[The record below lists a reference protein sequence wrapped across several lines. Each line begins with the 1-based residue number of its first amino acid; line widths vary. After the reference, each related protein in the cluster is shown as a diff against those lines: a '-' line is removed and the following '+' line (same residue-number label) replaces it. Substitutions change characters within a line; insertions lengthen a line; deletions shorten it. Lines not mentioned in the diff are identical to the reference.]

1 MAAAILAIKRKNR
14 EGGGRRFSL
23 RKRKSIDDD
32 GAPPEWAK
40 NSKCFAMWNRF
51 WSQTTID
58 EKFWSLQPK
67 AAKLYA
73 NPKSQGIV
81 AALIFGN
88 FISNIVEKEIDP
100 TSTLY
105 SDTFY
110 ALECFFNIS
119 FLIELIINV
128 YAHWFW
134 KFVKSAWNW
143 FDLLVV
149 TIGMMSVLKLTE
161 GPLSLLRNLRAFR
174 VFRLF
179 RRIKSLNKILMALA
193 RAVPGV
199 ANAFGVLLLV
209 MSIYAILAVEF
220 FRDIGV
226 NREVN
231 QSIAL
236 PYGEVEMVYG
246 TGEVVSVMTARGMPY
261 GEEYFGTFFKALYT
275 LFQVLL
281 GDSWSEICARTVM
294 FGYHPLTGSLFFVS
308 FMIVNAV
315 MLTNV
320 ALAVLLEKVIED
332 PEEGKDEEQKGGGD
346 DSTRTEN
353 SSPKKGKEE
362 KKDRRKSNST
372 PDKVLPNDGSS
383 SSRPGS
389 ADPDAWVSESMR
401 TCETPSNVKLMSS
414 GTPRDSGAI
423 DRLAAMIERLNESL
437 GEVRGEVAAIKEQQG
452 ELLRR
457 FEANHAPA
465 PSWS

>member
-1 MAAAILAIKRKNR
+1 
-14 EGGGRRFSL
+14 
-23 RKRKSIDDD
+23 
-32 GAPPEWAK
+32 
-40 NSKCFAMWNRF
+40 
-51 WSQTTID
+51 
-58 EKFWSLQPK
+58 
-67 AAKLYA
+67 
-73 NPKSQGIV
+73 
-81 AALIFGN
+81 
-88 FISNIVEKEIDP
+88 
-100 TSTLY
+100 
-105 SDTFY
+105 
-110 ALECFFNIS
+110 
-119 FLIELIINV
+119 
-128 YAHWFW
+128 
-134 KFVKSAWNW
+134 
-143 FDLLVV
+143 
-149 TIGMMSVLKLTE
+149 
-161 GPLSLLRNLRAFR
+161 
-174 VFRLF
+174 
-179 RRIKSLNKILMALA
+179 
-193 RAVPGV
+193 
-199 ANAFGVLLLV
+199 
-209 MSIYAILAVEF
+209 
-220 FRDIGV
+220 
-226 NREVN
+226 
-231 QSIAL
+231 
-236 PYGEVEMVYG
+236 
-246 TGEVVSVMTARGMPY
+246 
-261 GEEYFGTFFKALYT
+261 
-275 LFQVLL
+275 
-281 GDSWSEICARTVM
+281 
-294 FGYHPLTGSLFFVS
+294 
-308 FMIVNAV
+308 MIVNAV